1 MVFYSGRMEILD
13 SLKFLEVL
21 AFQLGTGGEK
31 KNQGSTVPESN
42 GELMAEVFMSRTGV
56 DTC

>member
-21 AFQLGTGGEK
+21 DFLLGTGGEK
-31 KNQGSTVPESN
+31 KIREARCPGSTGS
-42 GELMAEVFMSRTGV
+42 
-56 DTC
+56 